1 MKVTVQVVVQADD
14 DTDAPSV
21 VREVLSVNRDALA
34 PDTLG
39 LQRGEAMDLLS
50 AVQGALVDE
59 QAKAALATQVA
70 CPECGRPRRHKDSRT
85 IVVRSLFGTLRLASP
100 RWWHCGCQPQ
110 ASRTFSPL
118 AAVLPTR
125 VTPELQYLEAK
136 FAGLVSYGLSAQLLG
151 EVLPLGRPLHAT
163 AVRHHVQAVA
173 QRLEDELAEE
183 RFSFIEG
190 CPRDWAEL
198 PRPDLPLVVGLD
210 GGYVH
215 SNAQT
220 SRRDGWFEVIAGKSM
235 PTDGPAKCFGYVQ
248 TYDTKPKRRLFEI
261 LTSQGMQANQQVTF
275 LTDGGEDIR
284 DLPCYLNPQ
293 AEHLLDWFHITMRI
307 TVMTTMA
314 KSLRPSPPD
323 PEFPAAEAIDP
334 AAEVGAEL
342 KRLKWF
348 LWHGNVFRALQ
359 TVQDLEIDLDVE
371 EPNVSQTKLLKAVR
385 EFDGYLRANAAR
397 IPNYGER
404 RRAGEA
410 ISTAF
415 VESTVNQVIS
425 KPIDRTTWRHAEL
438 VPVTAGQ

>member
-1 MKVTVQVVVQADD
+1 MKVTVQVVVQASD

-21 VREVLSVNRDALA
+21 VREVLSVDGDALA

-59 QAKAALATQVA
+59 QAKAALAPQVA

-100 RWWHCGCQPQ
+100 RWWHCDCQPQ

-136 FAGLVSYGLSAQLLG
+136 FAGLVSYGLAAQLLG
-151 EVLPLGRPLHAT
+151 EVLPLGRALHAT
-163 AVRHHVQAVA
+163 AVRHHVHAVA

-183 RFSFIEG
+183 RSSFIEG

-215 SNAQT
+215 SSAQT

-248 TYDTKPKRRLFEI
+248 TYDTKPKRRLFEV
-261 LTSQGMQANQQVTF
+261 LTAQGMQANQQVTF

-323 PEFPAAEAIDP
+323 PEFPAAEATDP
-334 AAEVGAEL
+334 AAAVVA
-342 KRLKWF
+342 
-348 LWHGNVFRALQ
+348 AL
-359 TVQDLEIDLDVE
+359 
-371 EPNVSQTKLLKAVR
+371 
-385 EFDGYLRANAAR
+385 
-397 IPNYGER
+397 
-404 RRAGEA
+404 
-410 ISTAF
+410 STCS
-415 VESTVNQVIS
+415 V
-425 KPIDRTTWRHAEL
+425 
-438 VPVTAGQ
+438 